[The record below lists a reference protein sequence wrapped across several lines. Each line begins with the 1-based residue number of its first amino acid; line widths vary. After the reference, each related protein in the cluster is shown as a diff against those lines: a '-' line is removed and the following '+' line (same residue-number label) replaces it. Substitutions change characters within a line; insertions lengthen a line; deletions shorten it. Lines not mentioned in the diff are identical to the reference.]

1 MNFAGAT
8 LRGEVR
14 SDDCGQH
21 AGGFALG
28 DVVRLAGAARSGE
41 VQVERCYC
49 NGWWG
54 LLNSIMHDEG
64 AESDLFYFKS
74 LKVEQI
80 VVEQI
85 FADGFA
91 KLSSGHS
98 ESAPVH
104 ISVAS
109 ARRRGPTLAVEL
121 SWRDCERSDPRQLCQ
136 LRWRSA
142 KAGGLWWS
150 SGLKVDPACRAS
162 FEVNFEDCFCLI
174 LNLFK
179 FVLLGSSEFLIR

>member
-1 MNFAGAT
+1 
-8 LRGEVR
+8 
-14 SDDCGQH
+14 
-21 AGGFALG
+21 
-28 DVVRLAGAARSGE
+28 
-41 VQVERCYC
+41 
-49 NGWWG
+49 
-54 LLNSIMHDEG
+54 MHDEG

-162 FEVNFEDCFCLI
+162 FEVNFEDCFC
-174 LNLFK
+174 
-179 FVLLGSSEFLIR
+179 